1 MVHSIVCLKFIDG
14 MYFSLAKSEKMSENL
29 ISGKTSLKGPKTSAK
44 KQKSENKAKESSKGK
59 RTQLGM

>member
-14 MYFSLAKSEKMSENL
+14 MYFSLEKSEKMSENL

-44 KQKSENKAKESSKGK
+44 KPKGENKAKESSKGK
-59 RTQLGM
+59 RAQLGM